1 MYILQ
6 MAENNVLNS
15 TYWAIHPFNWIE
27 PIFMGHV
34 LKLRLAEIQ
43 AKKRMGNDGNFTLN
57 ALPVLEDIP
66 I

>member
-1 MYILQ
+1 
-6 MAENNVLNS
+6 
-15 TYWAIHPFNWIE
+15 
-27 PIFMGHV
+27 MGHV

-43 AKKRMGNDGNFTLN
+43 AKKRMGNDGNCTLN